1 MTSMLDQYERA
12 SQRSKPSGPE
22 PMRPDISTSGFIQM
36 KSQDEEPIFI
46 RQRVN
51 FRPPDNILHLAVSS
65 NFIMIVMA
73 NNIILR
79 IDVKCPEK
87 KEEID
92 ISKYVTNMKIS
103 GLFLD
108 PLGNHLL
115 IALIPKNGESPPPDL
130 FYLHRTSTKLKQ
142 VCTKRKKQER

>member
-1 MTSMLDQYERA
+1 
-12 SQRSKPSGPE
+12 
-22 PMRPDISTSGFIQM
+22 M
-36 KSQDEEPIFI
+36 KLQDEEPIFT

-65 NFIMIVMA
+65 NFIMIAMA
-73 NNIILR
+73 NNVILR
-79 IDVKCPEK
+79 IDVKAPDK

-92 ISKYVTNMKIS
+92 ISKYVTNMKLS
-103 GLFLD
+103 GLYLD

-115 IALIPKNGESPPPDL
+115 ITMVPKNGDNPPADL

-142 VCTKRKKQER
+142 VFIT

>member
-1 MTSMLDQYERA
+1 MTSMFDQHERA
-12 SQRSKPSGPE
+12 SQRSKTSGAE
-22 PMRPDISTSGFIQM
+22 PMRPDISTAGFIQI
-36 KSQDEEPIFI
+36 KLQDEKPIFI

-65 NFIMIVMA
+65 NFIVIAMA

-79 IDVKCPEK
+79 IDEKSPEK

-92 ISKYVTNMKIS
+92 ISKYATNMKIS

-115 IALIPKNGESPPPDL
+115 IALVAKNGENPPPDL

-142 VCTKRKKQER
+142 VYG